1 MKFYKNLFILIS
13 LLSSTWLMGQTI
25 SGMVADQNHEPLI
38 GATVLEENTQN
49 GIVTDVNGKFSLK
62 LNDPES
68 NIVISYTGYE
78 TKTLK
83 PEGSGPF
90 HIMLSESEESL
101 DEVVVTASS
110 TFMDK
115 LESKHVEVITAG
127 ELAKA
132 ACCNLSESFETIAS
146 VDVSYTDA
154 VSGAKTIRMLGLD
167 GRYVQVNREN
177 APHVRGLIGRY
188 GLGYV
193 PGTWIQSIDVGKGAG
208 TVVNGY
214 ESMTG
219 QLNVE
224 LKKPEN
230 SEKLYLNGYV
240 NSFGRVEINANH
252 ATNLT
257 DKWSTGLL
265 LHTNYLGTDRK
276 SVV

>member
-1 MKFYKNLFILIS
+1 MKYNSYLLFF
-13 LLSSTWLMGQTI
+13 LLSLSTLRLMGQTI

-49 GIVTDVNGKFSLK
+49 GAITDVNGRFSFQ
-62 LNDPES
+62 LNNPES

-78 TKTLK
+78 TKTMK

-101 DEVVVTASS
+101 EEVVVTGSS

-115 LESKHVEVITAG
+115 LEPKHVEIITAG

-132 ACCNLSESFETIAS
+132 ACCNLSESFETNAS

-154 VSGAKTIRMLGLD
+154 VTGAKTIQMLGLD

-177 APHVRGLIGRY
+177 TPYVRGLIGRY

-208 TVVNGY
+208 TVVTVMN
-214 ESMTG
+214 
-219 QLNVE
+219 
-224 LKKPEN
+224 P
-230 SEKLYLNGYV
+230 
-240 NSFGRVEINANH
+240 
-252 ATNLT
+252 
-257 DKWSTGLL
+257 
-265 LHTNYLGTDRK
+265 
-276 SVV
+276 